1 MKIKVIYLARLSE
14 DMGKKEEILDLPN
27 SNLTIQDLFFE
38 LNLEKFKYKI
48 FTACNFE
55 HTNFE
60 YVLKE
65 NDEIAFFPTI
75 TGG

>member
-14 DMGKKEEILDLPN
+14 DLEKKEEILDLPN
-27 SNLTIQDLFFE
+27 TNLTIQDLFFK
-38 LNLEKFKYKI
+38 LNLHKFKYKI
-48 FTACNFE
+48 FAACNFE
-55 HTNFE
+55 HTTFE

-65 NDEIAFFPTI
+65 NDEVAFFPTI